1 MSNISLAKSGA
12 TSIPKRRIAWGRKLF
27 PFILLLPAL
36 LLFAVF
42 TLYPVIN
49 GFIFSFMEWDGF
61 SDGKWV
67 GLSNYITAFHDPFVW
82 QALGHN
88 IQYAVSTVAGKV
100 CLGLLLAILLNQRLK
115 GISVYRTIIFIP
127 VVLSFVAVGLLWSWI
142 YNPVFGLLNHFLGLF
157 GFSTD
162 TAWLGDPK
170 LALGALIVVDIWK
183 WAGYHMVL
191 FLAGLQNIPGDL
203 YEAAKVDGASRRQ
216 SFFRITLP
224 LMIPI
229 IIINT
234 TIAVMGAFNVFD
246 LVYVMT
252 SAGPYHATEV
262 VMTYSYTQAFK
273 LHSFGYGAAISYLLL
288 FIIAVVTAI
297 QLFIMKR
304 FSH

>member
-1 MSNISLAKSGA
+1 MPDISLIRRETVG
-12 TSIPKRRIAWGRKLF
+12 TSNNLIVWRRRLF
-27 PFILLLPAL
+27 PFFLLLPAL

-42 TLYPVIN
+42 TLYPIIN
-49 GFIFSFMEWDGF
+49 GFFFSFMEWDGF
-61 SDGKWV
+61 SDGKWT
-67 GLSNYITAFHDPFVW
+67 GLSNYTKAINDPFVW
-82 QALGHN
+82 EALTHN
-88 IQYAVSTVAGKV
+88 VYYAFFTVVGKV
-100 CLGLLLAILLNQRLK
+100 VFGLLLAILLNQKLK

-142 YNPVFGLLNHFLGLF
+142 YNPVFGLLNNFLGLF
-157 GFSTD
+157 GFPSN

-203 YEAAKVDGASRRQ
+203 YEAATVDGASRKQ
-216 SFFRITLP
+216 SFFHITLP
-224 LMIPI
+224 LMVPI

-234 TIAVMGAFNVFD
+234 TIAIMGAFNVFD
-246 LVYVMT
+246 IVYVMT
-252 SAGPYHATEV
+252 NAGPYHATEV
-262 VMTYSYTQAFK
+262 VMTYSYSQAFK

-288 FIIAVVTAI
+288 LIIAIVTAI
-297 QLFIMKR
+297 QLFFMKR